1 MVLKDS
7 IKRKSIS
14 SVLDEADNGARSRR
28 TMPTG
33 FNPLDRVM
41 GGGLRTRNLT
51 LVGGAPGAG
60 KTITTLQWA
69 RNLAQNGHRVVFACY
84 EHDEATL
91 LGRLLHLELGGLP
104 TSDRLSER
112 GRSARATLTRLD
124 AGEISLGE
132 AMIEAPILR
141 EPQARLRD
149 YADRLWLV
157 RASGASTTLEEL
169 GKLVDAD
176 TDALFVDYIQKVPVD
191 DDRADEKERITIVA
205 QGLKELA
212 MSANIAVVAVA
223 AANVEGLTAP
233 RLRVRHLRGSSAI
246 AYEADVIVM
255 LNDKYDIVS
264 RSQMTYDLS
273 NAESF
278 KGRLIFSVEKNREG
292 DDMVDIEFAKQF
304 DYLRVDPEGTHV
316 KERLIDNRLFTE

>member
-1 MVLKDS
+1 
-7 IKRKSIS
+7 
-14 SVLDEADNGARSRR
+14 
-28 TMPTG
+28 MPTG
-33 FNPLDRVM
+33 
-41 GGGLRTRNLT
+41 
-51 LVGGAPGAG
+51 
-60 KTITTLQWA
+60 
-69 RNLAQNGHRVVFACY
+69 
-84 EHDEATL
+84 
-91 LGRLLHLELGGLP
+91 
-104 TSDRLSER
+104 DRLSER
-112 GRSARATLTRLD
+112 GRAARATLTRLD
-124 AGEISLGE
+124 AGDISLRE
-132 AMIEAPILR
+132 AIVEAPLLA
-141 EPQARLRD
+141 EPESRLRD

-157 RASGASTTLEEL
+157 RASGATTTLEEL
-169 GKLVDAD
+169 EELVDEG
-176 TDALFVDYIQKVPVD
+176 TDAIFVDYIQKVPVT
-191 DDRADEKERITIVA
+191 DDRADEKERITVVA

-212 MSANIAVVAVA
+212 MSADVAVVAVA
-223 AANVEGLTAP
+223 AANVEGLVAP

-292 DDMVDIEFAKQF
+292 DDMVDIEFGKQF